1 MFFDKRWKVSSYGI
15 DQVEDNDFMLVEN
28 DKLDYDKIKLLYPL
42 KEAGFG
48 NDGNGD
54 SPDKR

>member
-1 MFFDKRWKVSSYGI
+1 
-15 DQVEDNDFMLVEN
+15 MLLEN

-42 KEAGFG
+42 KECGIG
-48 NDGNGD
+48 NDVEGA